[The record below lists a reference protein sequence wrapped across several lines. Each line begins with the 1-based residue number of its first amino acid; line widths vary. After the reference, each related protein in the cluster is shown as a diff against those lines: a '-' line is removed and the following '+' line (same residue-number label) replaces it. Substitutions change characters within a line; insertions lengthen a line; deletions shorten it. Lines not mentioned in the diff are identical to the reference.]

1 MEELVKKLVEE
12 DNMKKQRHQ
21 QLPLIMV
28 KEQKKKEL
36 RRQVGIS
43 VVGASVEKKR
53 ELHRWKQAQW
63 LIEQSK
69 TTSKVATPK
78 QSKI

>member
-28 KEQKKKEL
+28 KAQKKKEL

-43 VVGASVEKKR
+43 VVGSSVKKKR
-53 ELHRWKQAQW
+53 
-63 LIEQSK
+63 
-69 TTSKVATPK
+69 TP
-78 QSKI
+78 QVEAGSMAY